1 MKFSYLQIK
10 RTLDV
15 AFAFLFL
22 FITFP
27 FLLIVFILT
36 KLFLGKPVI
45 FKQKRPGLNE
55 KIFTIFKFRSLSNTV
70 DSNGILLPDNKR
82 LSKFGKFIRSSSL
95 DELPQLFNIIKGD
108 MSFVGPRP
116 LRVEY
121 LKYYSPKQKKRH
133 LVRPGITGY
142 AQVNG
147 RNFISWEK
155 KFEMDNFY
163 VENLNFFLDLS
174 ILLKTVVVVI
184 FAKNINNK
192 VCESKPF
199 NLKSFE

>member
-10 RTLDV
+10 RIFDV
-15 AFAFLFL
+15 AFAFVFL
-22 FITFP
+22 FITIP

-36 KLFLGKPVI
+36 KLFLGKPAI

-55 KIFTIFKFRSLSNTV
+55 KIFTIFKFRSLRNTV

-121 LKYYSPKQKKRH
+121 LKYYSPEQKKRH
-133 LVRPGITGY
+133 QVRPGITGY

-174 ILLKTVVVVI
+174 ILLKTILVVI
-184 FAKNINNK
+184 FVKNINNK
-192 VCESKPF
+192 VWESKPF
-199 NLKSFE
+199 KLKSYE